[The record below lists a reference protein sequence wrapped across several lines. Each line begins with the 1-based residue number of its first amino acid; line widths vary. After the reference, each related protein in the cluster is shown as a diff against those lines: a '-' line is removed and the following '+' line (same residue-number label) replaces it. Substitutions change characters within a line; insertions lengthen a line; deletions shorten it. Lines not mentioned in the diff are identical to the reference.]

1 MIRSTNREKLGQMK
15 AGQDLVVAGYIGEIG
30 TEAIAIAR
38 KGELL
43 QWFSEDYY
51 KKFYIKTETHQQLS
65 WEMAESLGA
74 TEFEMTGEGG
84 IFTALWT
91 LSATYHKGITIDL
104 RAIPVRQS
112 TIELCERYELTPYRL
127 WSGNCAVMV
136 SDNGWRLAER
146 FKDLGIEAAVIGRTA
161 AGAGKEIRYGGE
173 IGCMERPRADE
184 IYRVIPNFRLE
195 TPENQE
201 I

>member
-1 MIRSTNREKLGQMK
+1 MIRPTNREKLGQMK
-15 AGQDLVVAGYIGEIG
+15 AGQDLVAAGYIGEIG
-30 TEAIAIAR
+30 TAAIAQSR
-38 KGELL
+38 QEELL

-65 WEMAESLGA
+65 WEAAKSLGA

-91 LSATYHKGITIDL
+91 LSATYHKGIAIDL
-104 RAIPVRQS
+104 RMIPIRQS

-146 FKDLGIEAAVIGRTA
+146 FKELGIEAAVIGQIA
-161 AGAGKEIRYGGE
+161 AGAAKEIRYGGE

-184 IYRVIPNFRLE
+184 IYRVIPDFKPQ
-195 TPENQE
+195 TPEMQ
-201 I
+201 

>member
-1 MIRSTNREKLGQMK
+1 MIRPTNREKLGQMK
-15 AGQDLVVAGYIGEIG
+15 AGQDLVAAGYIGEIG
-30 TEAIAIAR
+30 TAAIAKSR
-38 KGELL
+38 QEELL
-43 QWFSEDYY
+43 QWFSEEYY

-65 WEMAESLGA
+65 WEVAKSLGA

-104 RAIPVRQS
+104 RMIPVRQS

-146 FKDLGIEAAVIGRTA
+146 FKELGIEAAVIGQTA
-161 AGAGKEIRYGGE
+161 AGAAKEIRYGGE
-173 IGCMERPRADE
+173 VGCIERPRADE
-184 IYRVIPNFRLE
+184 IYRVIPDFKPQTLE
-195 TPENQE
+195 MQ
-201 I
+201 